1 ESFGNGRINMP
12 NPDGDQQHTAIV
24 LSGGGAKGSFEVGA
38 LLALREIWNEVRPC
52 IVCGTSVGAI
62 NALAVAESLDG
73 SGINK
78 LQTIWLGLQRPSD
91 MYRLSPELQQ
101 IATQTGI
108 NFADVILHGASLPFG
123 SVTDLLAAIAGIGLD
138 AGTAAWAGVG
148 WVLGGPVG
156 GLIGGVVSLYNNDS
170 DKVQQVVDAIK
181 RASYAYDLAPT
192 RALIENSV
200 RPDLV
205 ARSGMQLRLALVA
218 LEDGDLYYVSEA

>member
-1 ESFGNGRINMP
+1 MP

-101 IATQTGI
+101 VANQAGI

-123 SVTDLLAAIAGIGLD
+123 GVTDLLAYIAGIGLN
-138 AGTAAWAGVG
+138 AGTAAWVGVG

-156 GLIGGVVSLYNNDS
+156 GLYW
-170 DKVQQVVDAIK
+170 
-181 RASYAYDLAPT
+181 
-192 RALIENSV
+192 
-200 RPDLV
+200 
-205 ARSGMQLRLALVA
+205 RSGKSLQQRLRQGAESGRCHQTRVLCL
-218 LEDGDLYYVSEA
+218 